1 MNLFTVRIVVLF
13 AEEAVTFVRAVPL
26 AAGPLTSLTVCVAL
40 ILVFAD

>member
-13 AEEAVTFVRAVPL
+13 AEEAVPL
-26 AAGPLTSLTVCVAL
+26 LAGPLTSLTVCVAL